1 MKKHSF
7 RDAEAKCEAT
17 FSYNC
22 DNWWHLYTPGKE
34 TPVIFQDDSDF
45 RYSMNLMARCSTE
58 FQELVIVAF
67 EIMNNHIHIVL
78 AGEEEKIKEFF
89 MAFRRRLVRSL
100 SQNHYMK
107 PFDCFEDIEKHYRLC
122 QQKWLCRKSG
132 SYSLF
137 ISMGNRCLLFQYAA
151 IWISKCQRF
160 EGY

>member
-17 FSYNC
+17 FSYNS

-89 MAFRRRLVRSL
+89 MAFRRRLVRYL
-100 SQNHYMK
+100 S
-107 PFDCFEDIEKHYRLC
+107 
-122 QQKWLCRKSG
+122 
-132 SYSLF
+132 
-137 ISMGNRCLLFQYAA
+137 
-151 IWISKCQRF
+151 
-160 EGY
+160 

>member
-67 EIMNNHIHIVL
+67 EIMNNHIHIVM

-89 MAFRRRLVRSL
+89 MAFRRRLVRYL

-107 PFDCFEDIEKHYRLC
+107 PFDCFQLC
-122 QQKWLCRKSG
+122 CTDCTFSFRFFSFAML
-132 SYSLF
+132 LIVF
-137 ISMGNRCLLFQYAA
+137 IGFTSRV
-151 IWISKCQRF
+151 
-160 EGY
+160 